1 MDLQQH
7 VAYCRVALPAFQARH
22 HMLNVPGALLVETE
36 SQNRVE
42 CKNFTEAVHR
52 AYTVVY
58 MHPGLG

>member
-1 MDLQQH
+1 
-7 VAYCRVALPAFQARH
+7 
-22 HMLNVPGALLVETE
+22 MLDVPGALLVDTE

-42 CKNFTEAVHR
+42 CKNFMEAVHR

>member
-1 MDLQQH
+1 
-7 VAYCRVALPAFQARH
+7 
-22 HMLNVPGALLVETE
+22 MLNVPGALLVETE